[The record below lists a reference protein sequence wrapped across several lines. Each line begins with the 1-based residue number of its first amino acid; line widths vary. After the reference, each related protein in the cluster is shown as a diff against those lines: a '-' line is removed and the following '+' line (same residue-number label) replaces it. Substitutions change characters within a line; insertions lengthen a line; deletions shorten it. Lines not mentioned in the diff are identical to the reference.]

1 MAQPF
6 TYDKFI
12 EMWNTMFPANTITAN
27 NLKQPQSVVNCILLM
42 FKRLDIDS
50 EVLVKPPPEEE
61 RTENTSYYWDL
72 IPIINVTKIINYIM
86 IKPQTLQTDVTLLS
100 LLQPTPQTSFAI
112 LMYLFNYLLFIEQQ
126 MDTLQPYEDEILGNQ
141 EKISRLEDYRNEVIQ
156 SLNNHAMEKGE
167 REQRMQKMEKEIVAL
182 EEELRREKAALN
194 SESIELQP
202 ILQKNQ
208 KEQKFVEQLTSQRD
222 ALVVDIEK
230 CKAQIVLDAD
240 NIKEQEKKMAQEMAD
255 AEKLCNTQSE
265 ALTQKENRLMNLQTI
280 KQIFE
285 SANECLQEIM
295 IIVERLRESETGDF
309 DADSEEGELKILS
322 SELSEL
328 MSQLSEISVARRD
341 AKNKRQNDHEM
352 RQQIIAFMEREVHEL
367 DERRKEWKDKAQKEM
382 SQFKK
387 IEEDMTNDKQN
398 ESLYQQEPANIKEQ
412 LIRQITSLSEE
423 LMEALKTF
431 GVEIK
436 SKFT

>member
-27 NLKQPQSVVNCILLM
+27 NLKQPQSLVNCILLM
-42 FKRLDIDS
+42 FQRLDIDS
-50 EVLVKPPPEEE
+50 EVLVKLPPEEE
-61 RTENTSYYWDL
+61 RTENTIYYWDL
-72 IPIINVTKIINYIM
+72 IPIINIIKIINY
-86 IKPQTLQTDVTLLS
+86 IKPQTLQTDVTLLA
-100 LLQPTPQTSFAI
+100 LLQPTPQTSYAI
-112 LMYLFNYLLFIEQQ
+112 LIYLFNYMLFIEQQ

-182 EEELRREKAALN
+182 EDELRREKAALN

-208 KEQKFVEQLTSQRD
+208 KEKKLVEHLTSQRD
-222 ALVVDIEK
+222 ALVVDIKK
-230 CKAQIVLDAD
+230 CKAQLVLDAD
-240 NIKEQEKKMAQEMAD
+240 DIKEQDKKMAQEMAD
-255 AEKLCNTQSE
+255 TEKLCNTQTE

-285 SANECLQEIM
+285 TANECLQEIM
-295 IIVERLRESETGDF
+295 VIVESLRESEKSET
-309 DADSEEGELKILS
+309 DSEEGELKMLS
-322 SELSEL
+322 TELSEL
-328 MSQLSEISVARRD
+328 MSQLSEISVARSD

-352 RQQIIAFMEREVHEL
+352 RQQNKAFMEREVHEL
-367 DERRKEWKDKAQKEM
+367 NKRTKEWKEKAQKEM
-382 SQFKK
+382 LQFKK
-387 IEEDMTNDKQN
+387 IEEDMTNEKQN

-412 LIRQITSLSEE
+412 LIKQITSLSEE
-423 LMEALKTF
+423 LLEALKTF

>member
-1 MAQPF
+1 MDQPF

-27 NLKQPQSVVNCILLM
+27 DLKQPQSVVNCLLLM
-42 FKRLDIDS
+42 LKRLDIDS

-72 IPIINVTKIINYIM
+72 IPIINLTKIINYIT

-100 LLQPTPQTSFAI
+100 ILQPTPKTSYAL
-112 LMYLFNYLLFIEQQ
+112 LMYLLNYMLFIEQQ
-126 MDTLQPYEDEILGNQ
+126 VDTLQPYEDEILGNQ

-156 SLNNHAMEKGE
+156 SLNNHAMQKGE
-167 REQRMQKMEKEIVAL
+167 SEQKIQKMEIEIVAL

-208 KEQKFVEQLTSQRD
+208 KEQKIVEQLTSQRD
-222 ALVVDIEK
+222 ALVVDIK
-230 CKAQIVLDAD
+230 KFKAQIVLDAD
-240 NIKEQEKKMAQEMAD
+240 DIKEQEKKMAQEMAD

-285 SANECLQEIM
+285 SANECLHEIM
-295 IIVERLRESETGDF
+295 VIVESLRESEKS
-309 DADSEEGELKILS
+309 DADGEEGELKMLNT
-322 SELSEL
+322 ELSEL

-341 AKNKRQNDHEM
+341 ARNKRQNDHDL
-352 RQQIIAFMEREVHEL
+352 RQQIMAFMEREVHDL
-367 DERRKEWKDKAQKEM
+367 NMRRKEWKEKAQKEM

-387 IEEDMTNDKQN
+387 IEEDMTNEKQN
-398 ESLYQQEPANIKEQ
+398 ETLYQQEPANIKEQ

-423 LMEALKTF
+423 LMEAFKTF

>member
-1 MAQPF
+1 MDQPF

-27 NLKQPQSVVNCILLM
+27 DLKQPQSVVNCLLLM
-42 FKRLDIDS
+42 LKRLDIDL

-61 RTENTSYYWDL
+61 RTENTNYYWDL
-72 IPIINVTKIINYIM
+72 IPIINLTKIINYIT
-86 IKPQTLQTDVTLLS
+86 IKPQTLQTDVTLS
-100 LLQPTPQTSFAI
+100 SILQPTPKTSGAL
-112 LMYLFNYLLFIEQQ
+112 LMYLFNYMLFIEQQ
-126 MDTLQPYEDEILGNQ
+126 VDTLQPYEDEILGNQ
-141 EKISRLEDYRNEVIQ
+141 EKISRLQDYRKEVLH
-156 SLNNHAMEKGE
+156 SLNNQCMQKGE
-167 REQRMQKMEKEIVAL
+167 REQKIQEMEIEIVAL

-194 SESIELQP
+194 SESIEIQP

-208 KEQKFVEQLTSQRD
+208 KEQKIVEQLTSQRD
-222 ALVVDIEK
+222 ALVVDIKK

-240 NIKEQEKKMAQEMAD
+240 DIKEQEEKMAQEMAD

-285 SANECLQEIM
+285 SANECLHEIM
-295 IIVERLRESETGDF
+295 EIVESLRESEKS
-309 DADSEEGELKILS
+309 DADGEEGELKMLNT
-322 SELSEL
+322 ELSEL

-341 AKNKRQNDHEM
+341 ARNKRQNDHDL
-352 RQQIIAFMEREVHEL
+352 RQQIMAFMEREVHGL
-367 DERRKEWKDKAQKEM
+367 NKRRIEWKEKAQKEM

-387 IEEDMTNDKQN
+387 IEEDMANEKQN

-412 LIRQITSLSEE
+412 LIKQITSLSEE